1 MPRLS
6 SAPAQAF
13 VPVRSMVWIGL
24 VRLNGRILALGALR
38 PIVMEVEGEG
48 DHLALLYQ
56 LRGRN
61 DVGVCAL
68 WFFGL
73 AGSYSFSS
81 GGWGPNNLA
90 RTLRSSFF
98 CALVPSEIS

>member
-1 MPRLS
+1 
-6 SAPAQAF
+6 
-13 VPVRSMVWIGL
+13 VRP
-24 VRLNGRILALGALR
+24 NGRILALAALR
-38 PIVMEVEGEG
+38 PIVIEVEGEG

-61 DVGVCAL
+61 DVGVRAL

-73 AGSYSFSS
+73 AGSYSLSF

-90 RTLRSSFF
+90 RRLRPSFF
-98 CALVPSEIS
+98 CALVLSEIS